1 MRTGVL
7 ALFLLLL
14 THTAAAQPLA
24 RTAELA
30 RRGLAPADFP
40 RIVRLAP
47 NVFAYEAVH
56 KQGAFTTNSLI
67 VITADGVLIADG
79 QGTPEQVRRLTS
91 DVGKLTSRPVKYLV
105 IGSHHTDH
113 VGGNAAF
120 PEGVTLIATPT
131 SYAAL
136 DDSMRRTASGA
147 LRPVIEISE
156 GVGEWRVLQM
166 GGTRI
171 EIGRPGRTHTGG
183 DLIVRIA
190 PARVLYLSETFLH
203 RMFPTPAAAYPTEWI
218 EAVKRIEQMD
228 ARWFV
233 PGHGFVDDAATLKEE
248 LTRFR
253 QAMEKVRSEGS
264 RLMRSGVP
272 VEEAAA
278 RADFGEFTDWSRR
291 EEMAAPA
298 LRQVY
303 AALSGQLR

>member
-131 SYAAL
+131 SHAVVQR
-136 DDSMRRTASGA
+136 SIR
-147 LRPVIEISE
+147 IEISE

-166 GGTRI
+166 GETRI